1 MPELDLEKIKNTK
14 CLLLGAGTL
23 GCYVARCL
31 VGWGVRNITFVD
43 NGRVSFSNP
52 VRQPLYQF
60 NDCLEGGSPKA
71 ETAAKNLELVQPT
84 VVILLMQI
92 YTLDVLDQ
100 HIPHLCIEFCRSCI
114 VDSHARARCNFGC
127 TT

>member
-1 MPELDLEKIKNTK
+1 MPELDLDKIKNTK

-71 ETAAKNLELVQPT
+71 ETAAKNLKQVQPT
-84 VVILLMQI
+84 VVISLCKNI
-92 YTLDVLDQ
+92 
-100 HIPHLCIEFCRSCI
+100 HLEY
-114 VDSHARARCNFGC
+114 N
-127 TT
+127 